1 MQQQL
6 TNNIDDDNMAV
17 GTFDD
22 LNNDIQNIVPAGI
35 YDKEIIMVDSKGW
48 TIILEDDMI

>member
-22 LNNDIQNIVPAGI
+22 LNNDYSKHRQAFTT
-35 YDKEIIMVDSKGW
+35 KEIIMVDSKGW